1 MKIIDLHIGMNVL
14 HPQYGSG
21 VVKGIS
27 EHTADILFQEGKRIV
42 DPEASE
48 VKSEE
53 THAQIEGLKLPLQ
66 RLIRDVVG
74 STVQELG
81 LESTDT
87 HVHELGAK
95 WHKGTLIIKSA
106 DSAIQPKD
114 VPLEVF
120 FHKIVMIRNNLRVLE
135 QKINSNDNLTS
146 GEKFDCHQYITR
158 CYGSLTTFNVLFKDK
173 ESHFSGSGGA

>member
-1 MKIIDLHIGMNVL
+1 MKIIDMHIGMNVL

-21 VVKGIS
+21 VVKGIN

-42 DPEASE
+42 DPDASG
-48 VKSEE
+48 VKPVESQ
-53 THAQIEGLKLPLQ
+53 AQLEGLKVPLQ

-87 HVHELGAK
+87 HVRELAAR
-95 WHKGTLIIKSA
+95 WHRGTLVIRSA
-106 DSAIQPKD
+106 DAGIQPKE

-135 QKINSNDNLTS
+135 QKINSNENLTS
-146 GEKFDCHQYITR
+146 AEKFDCHQYITR
-158 CYGSLTTFNVLFKDK
+158 CYGSLTTFNILFKDK
-173 ESHFSGSGGA
+173 ENQFSGSSGA

>member
-1 MKIIDLHIGMNVL
+1 MHIGMNVM

-21 VVKGIS
+21 IVKSLS
-27 EHTADILFQEGKRIV
+27 EYTADILFQEGKRIV
-42 DPEASE
+42 DPEASGVTPVE
-48 VKSEE
+48 SY
-53 THAQIEGLKLPLQ
+53 AQIESLKVPLQ

-87 HVHELGAK
+87 HVHELAAR
-95 WHKGTLIIKSA
+95 WHKGTLAMKSA
-106 DSAIQPKD
+106 DSSIQSKE
-114 VPLEVF
+114 VQLEVF

-135 QKINSNDNLTS
+135 QKINSNENLTS

-158 CYGSLTTFNVLFKDK
+158 CYGSLTTFNILFKDK
-173 ESHFSGSGGA
+173 ENHFSGSGGA